1 MKPVVASRNVICFL
15 RPIHVSRRNDKL
27 PVRQLLEKV
36 SANQSPDFIVGSG
49 IQGSPIGFFNPV
61 IPTFT
66 FIGVP
71 FFIIRVPRFFVAVR
85 YPKTFRRCYEE
96 FRLTRT
102 QEYKGTLSSLLKK
115 GNSEKV
121 DHPHRLFFSL
131 FGSVLFK

>member
-71 FFIIRVPRFFVAVR
+71 FFYHKSAKIFRSGPIISEDVPKMLRRVPSNTNTGIQRNIEFPTKKREFGESR
-85 YPKTFRRCYEE
+85 SSTLTF
-96 FRLTRT
+96 L
-102 QEYKGTLSSLLKK
+102 
-115 GNSEKV
+115 
-121 DHPHRLFFSL
+121 FSL
-131 FGSVLFK
+131 WFCFV